1 MLFRSGKKPLRRS
14 ELAPE
19 EVCSLLPIFAYFLF
33 RHLLYRCFRHMTSL
47 AFFLF
52 QLKELWQEEDSEI
65 NFPADRT
72 ESDDE
77 DPDLVPYT
85 PRVDLEDVQA
95 ARASKDS
102 DDDDDCCIMEPYW
115 AWPLAYALPVGEPA
129 GAPARAVARQNAP
142 TAAKGKGKKAAN
154 KPKKNAAPPAPGQRR
169 VPRAAPVESG

>member
-1 MLFRSGKKPLRRS
+1 
-14 ELAPE
+14 
-19 EVCSLLPIFAYFLF
+19 
-33 RHLLYRCFRHMTSL
+33 MTPL

-65 NFPADRT
+65 SFPADRS

-77 DPDLVPYT
+77 DPDLALYT
-85 PRVDLEDVQA
+85 PRVDLEDVRTS
-95 ARASKDS
+95 RASKDS

-115 AWPLAYALPVGEPA
+115 VTPLAYALPVGDSA
-129 GAPARAVARQNAP
+129 GVARQNAP
-142 TAAKGKGKKAAN
+142 PTAKGKGKKAAN